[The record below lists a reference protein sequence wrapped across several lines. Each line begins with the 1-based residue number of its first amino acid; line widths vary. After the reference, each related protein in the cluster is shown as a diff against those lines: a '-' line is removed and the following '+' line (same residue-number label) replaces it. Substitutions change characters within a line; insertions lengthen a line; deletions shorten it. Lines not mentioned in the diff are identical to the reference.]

1 MHDVARA
8 LADQIPG
15 AAPRDVTVH
24 FTVRRQAAAQ
34 HHYRSRGGPVTVY
47 AGALHAQLYGLPT
60 DDEPVP
66 AALDALL
73 QAAHTTE
80 DPEQQSAILRQ
91 LTEQLRN
98 AAEILQ
104 WARNHAHWRQL
115 PHPAWEWLHDATA
128 QMRVLTDGLDAV
140 RLTFAA
146 EPPAHPMPPQQD
158 RRLAE
163 QEAIGAIRPDA
174 VPLTSAR
181 GPRR

>member
-15 AAPRDVTVH
+15 AAPRDVTVT
-24 FTVRRQAAAQ
+24 FAVRRQAAAQ

-47 AGALHAQLYGLPT
+47 AQALHAQLYGLPT
-60 DDEPVP
+60 DDQPLP

-73 QAAHTTE
+73 QAAHTTD
-80 DPEQQSAILRQ
+80 DPEQQSAILQQ

-115 PHPAWEWLHDATA
+115 PSPAWEWLRDATD
-128 QMRVLTDGLDAV
+128 QMRALADGLDTV
-140 RLTFAA
+140 RPAFTA
-146 EPPAHPMPPQQD
+146 EPPTLAAPPQPVRQP
-158 RRLAE
+158 
-163 QEAIGAIRPDA
+163 IGQKAAATNAAPSTGRH
-174 VPLTSAR
+174 R
-181 GPRR
+181 

>member
-24 FTVRRQAAAQ
+24 FTLRCQAAAQ
-34 HHYRSRGGPVTVY
+34 HHYRSCGGPVTVY
-47 AGALHAQLYGLPT
+47 AGALHAHLYGLPT

-73 QAAHTTE
+73 QAAHTTD
-80 DPEQQSAILRQ
+80 DPEQQSAILLQ

-115 PHPAWEWLHDATA
+115 PDFTWEWLRDATT
-128 QMRVLTDGLDAV
+128 QMGVLADGLDTVWPA
-140 RLTFAA
+140 FAA
-146 EPPAHPMPPQQD
+146 EPPAHASPPRPA
-158 RRLAE
+158 RRLA
-163 QEAIGAIRPDA
+163 QKA
-174 VPLTSAR
+174 VAAAPAPP
-181 GPRR
+181 GGRRH